1 MAVTTEDLVKK
12 AKECGY
18 DKCGIIPVEQM
29 AGYADSL
36 DEREERLPET
46 KEFYDKFR
54 PFADPRAQYPWVK
67 SIIVCSFRYGRYD
80 IPGGLDKHYAKA
92 YLTDGRRNAAS
103 GCWKAGELFDEYLEE
118 RGVRCASSRD
128 FGLTALRWAAMKAGI
143 GIIRRNNF
151 FYTERGSWNHL
162 EAFLIGEPLE
172 YIETCAVRPCPDGC
186 SLCVKACP
194 TGALC
199 APYTMNPAAC
209 VSALTTWSGWDLTT
223 EPLRAKMGRWAY
235 GCDVCQDVCPF
246 NRGAWSGGEEFPGL
260 SELAKYLP
268 LTEIVEADYDTLK
281 NIVQPA
287 FWYIP
292 ADKVWRYKTNALNV
306 MLNDYS
312 PEYLPAIKKACSD
325 EAEPV
330 RKMAAWVLTELKKR
344 EAGGTEA
351 E

>member
-1 MAVTTEDLVKK
+1 
-12 AKECGY
+12 
-18 DKCGIIPVEQM
+18 
-29 AGYADSL
+29 
-36 DEREERLPET
+36 
-46 KEFYDKFR
+46 
-54 PFADPRAQYPWVK
+54 
-67 SIIVCSFRYGRYD
+67 
-80 IPGGLDKHYAKA
+80 
-92 YLTDGRRNAAS
+92 
-103 GCWKAGELFDEYLEE
+103 
-118 RGVRCASSRD
+118 
-128 FGLTALRWAAMKAGI
+128 MKAGI

>member
-1 MAVTTEDLVKK
+1 M
-12 AKECGY
+12 G
-18 DKCGIIPVEQM
+18 
-29 AGYADSL
+29 
-36 DEREERLPET
+36 R
-46 KEFYDKFR
+46 
-54 PFADPRAQYPWVK
+54 
-67 SIIVCSFRYGRYD
+67 CS
-80 IPGGLDKHYAKA
+80 
-92 YLTDGRRNAAS
+92 
-103 GCWKAGELFDEYLEE
+103 
-118 RGVRCASSRD
+118 
-128 FGLTALRWAAMKAGI
+128 LRWAAMKAGI
-143 GIIRRNNF
+143 GIIRKNNF

-246 NRGAWSGGEEFPGL
+246 NRGAWSGGKEFPGL
-260 SELAKYLP
+260 PELAKHLP

-325 EAEPV
+325 EAEQV